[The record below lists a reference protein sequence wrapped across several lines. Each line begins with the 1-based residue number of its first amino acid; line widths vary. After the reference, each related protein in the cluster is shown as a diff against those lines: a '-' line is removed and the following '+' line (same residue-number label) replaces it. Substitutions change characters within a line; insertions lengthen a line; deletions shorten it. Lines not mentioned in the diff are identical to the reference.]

1 MSKEQRVFM
10 HYLIENMNQVDQD
23 FQRAIIRMQNKW
35 QMAPPEL
42 VHAMRKLSA
51 EQKNQ
56 VVREI
61 LIGAKETTQK
71 SRQSWPLI

>member
-10 HYLIENMNQVDQD
+10 HYLIENMNQVGQD
-23 FQRAIIRMQNKW
+23 LQRAIIRMQNKW

-51 EQKNQ
+51 AQKNQ
-56 VVREI
+56 VVREV
-61 LIGAKETTQK
+61 LMGVKEVAEYDAQF
-71 SRQSWPLI
+71 

>member
-1 MSKEQRVFM
+1 MNKEQHIYM
-10 HYLIENMNQVDQD
+10 HYLIKNMDQVDQD
-23 FQRAIIRMQNKW
+23 LQRAIIRIQNKW

-56 VVREI
+56 VVREV
-61 LIGAKETTQK
+61 LMGVKEVAKYDAQF
-71 SRQSWPLI
+71 

>member
-10 HYLIENMNQVDQD
+10 HYLIENMNQVEQD
-23 FQRAIIRMQNKW
+23 LQRAIIRMQNKW

-56 VVREI
+56 VVREV
-61 LIGAKETTQK
+61 LMGVKEVAKYDA
-71 SRQSWPLI
+71 RF

>member
-10 HYLIENMNQVDQD
+10 HYLIENMDQVGQD
-23 FQRAIIRMQNKW
+23 LQRAIIRMQNKW

-51 EQKNQ
+51 AQKNQ
-56 VVREI
+56 VMREV
-61 LIGAKETTQK
+61 LIGAKETTKYGMQY
-71 SRQSWPLI
+71 